1 VPESGDSLYPRIVS
15 PSFQLA
21 NPNDYGKKGAK
32 QNRELEGGM
41 PLTLKRNLHGGK
53 SALGGLS

>member
-1 VPESGDSLYPRIVS
+1 VPGSGDSLYPRIVS

-53 SALGGLS
+53 RALGGLS